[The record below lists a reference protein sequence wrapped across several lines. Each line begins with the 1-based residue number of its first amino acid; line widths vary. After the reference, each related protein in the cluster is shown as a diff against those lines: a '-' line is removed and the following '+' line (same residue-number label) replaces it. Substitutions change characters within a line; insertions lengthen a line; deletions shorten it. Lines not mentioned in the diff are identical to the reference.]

1 MKKFVY
7 NAVMAALVAAATLL
21 NTANAATVNPLDTVK
36 IDSTNATVASPEAED
51 LALNEAALPLEPW
64 MMENIDLLN
73 EETINVEN
81 WMAENVNLLNEETL
95 NVEGWMTEN
104 VDFLNEE
111 TLSVE
116 VWMTEDVDLLN
127 EETLQLES
135 WMF

>member
-21 NTANAATVNPLDTVK
+21 NTANAATINPLDTVK
-36 IDSTNATVASPEAED
+36 IDSTNATAASPEADD

-73 EETINVEN
+73 EENINVEN

-95 NVEGWMTEN
+95 SVEGWMTEN

-116 VWMTEDVDLLN
+116 AWMTEDVDLLN

>member
-21 NTANAATVNPLDTVK
+21 NTANAATINPLDTVK

-73 EETINVEN
+73 EENINVEN

-116 VWMTEDVDLLN
+116 AWMTEDVDLLN

>member
-36 IDSTNATVASPEAED
+36 IDSTNATAASPEAED

-73 EETINVEN
+73 EENINVEN

-116 VWMTEDVDLLN
+116 AWMTEDVDLLN

>member
-21 NTANAATVNPLDTVK
+21 NTANAATINPLDTVK
-36 IDSTNATVASPEAED
+36 IDSTNATVASPEADD

-73 EETINVEN
+73 EENINVEN

-116 VWMTEDVDLLN
+116 AWMTEDVDLLN

>member
-95 NVEGWMTEN
+95 
-104 VDFLNEE
+104 
-111 TLSVE
+111 SVE
-116 VWMTEDVDLLN
+116 AWMTEDVDLLN

>member
-73 EETINVEN
+73 EETLNVEG
-81 WMAENVNLLNEETL
+81 WMTEDIDLLNEENL

-111 TLSVE
+111 TLNVE
-116 VWMTEDVDLLN
+116 AWMSEDIDFLN
-127 EETLQLES
+127 EETLNLES

>member
-21 NTANAATVNPLDTVK
+21 NTANAATINPLDTVK
-36 IDSTNATVASPEAED
+36 IDSTNATAASPEADD

-73 EETINVEN
+73 EENINVEN

-95 NVEGWMTEN
+95 NVEGWMTE
-104 VDFLNEE
+104 
-111 TLSVE
+111 
-116 VWMTEDVDLLN
+116 DVDLLN

>member
-1 MKKFVY
+1 MKKLFY

-21 NTANAATVNPLDTVK
+21 NTANAATINPLDTVK

-73 EETINVEN
+73 EENINVEN

-116 VWMTEDVDLLN
+116 AWMTEDVDLLN

>member
-21 NTANAATVNPLDTVK
+21 NTANAATINPLDTVK
-36 IDSTNATVASPEAED
+36 IDSTNATVASPEADD

-116 VWMTEDVDLLN
+116 AWMTEDVDLLN

>member
-21 NTANAATVNPLDTVK
+21 NTANAATINPLDTVK
-36 IDSTNATVASPEAED
+36 IDSTNATAASPEAED

-73 EETINVEN
+73 EENINVEN

-116 VWMTEDVDLLN
+116 AWMTEDVDLLN

>member
-73 EETINVEN
+73 EENVNVEN

-116 VWMTEDVDLLN
+116 AWMTEDVDLLN

>member
-1 MKKFVY
+1 MKKFFY

-64 MMENIDLLN
+64 MMETIDLLN

-81 WMAENVNLLNEETL
+81 WMAENVNRLNEETL

-104 VDFLNEE
+104 VDLLNEE

-116 VWMTEDVDLLN
+116 AWMTEDVDLLN

>member
-116 VWMTEDVDLLN
+116 AWMTEDVDLLN

>member
-21 NTANAATVNPLDTVK
+21 NTANAATINPLDTVK

-73 EETINVEN
+73 EENINVEN
-81 WMAENVNLLNEETL
+81 WMAENVNLLNEEIL
-95 NVEGWMTEN
+95 NVEGWITEN

-116 VWMTEDVDLLN
+116 AWMTEDVDLLN

>member
-7 NAVMAALVAAATLL
+7 NAVMAAMVAAATLL
-21 NTANAATVNPLDTVK
+21 NTANAATINPLDSLKV
-36 IDSTNATVASPEAED
+36 DSTNATEASPEAED

-73 EETINVEN
+73 EENINVEN
-81 WMAENVNLLNEETL
+81 WMAENIDLLNEETI
-95 NVEGWMTEN
+95 NVEGWMTESI
-104 VDFLNEE
+104 DLLNEE
-111 TLSVE
+111 NLSVE
-116 VWMTEDVDLLN
+116 AWMTENVNLLN

>member
-73 EETINVEN
+73 EENINVEN
-81 WMAENVNLLNEETL
+81 WMAENVNLLNEENL

-111 TLSVE
+111 TLNVE
-116 VWMTEDVDLLN
+116 AWMSEDIDLLN
-127 EETLQLES
+127 EETLNLES

>member
-36 IDSTNATVASPEAED
+36 IDSTNATAASPEAED

-73 EETINVEN
+73 EENINVEN

-104 VDFLNEE
+104 VNFLNEE

-116 VWMTEDVDLLN
+116 AWMTEDVDLLN

>member
-36 IDSTNATVASPEAED
+36 IDSTNATAASPEADD

-73 EETINVEN
+73 EENINVEN

-116 VWMTEDVDLLN
+116 AWMTEDVDLLN

>member
-21 NTANAATVNPLDTVK
+21 NTANAATINPLDTVK

-116 VWMTEDVDLLN
+116 AWMTEDVDLLN

>member
-21 NTANAATVNPLDTVK
+21 NTANAATINPLDTVK
-36 IDSTNATVASPEAED
+36 IDSTNATVASPEADD

-73 EETINVEN
+73 EENINVEN
-81 WMAENVNLLNEETL
+81 WMVENVNLLNEETL

-116 VWMTEDVDLLN
+116 AWMTEDVDLLN

>member
-7 NAVMAALVAAATLL
+7 NAVMAAMVAAATLL
-21 NTANAATVNPLDTVK
+21 NTASATAVNPIDTVK
-36 IDSTNATVASPEAED
+36 SDSASAAAIAPETED
-51 LALNEAALPLEPW
+51 LAESEATLPLEPW

-73 EETINVEN
+73 EENINVEN

-116 VWMTEDVDLLN
+116 AWMTEDVDLLN

>member
-7 NAVMAALVAAATLL
+7 NAVMAAMVAAATLL

-36 IDSTNATVASPEAED
+36 TDSTKAMEASPESED

-73 EETINVEN
+73 EETLSVET
-81 WMAENVNLLNEETL
+81 WMTENVNLLNEETL
-95 NVEGWMTEN
+95 DVEGWMTESI
-104 VDFLNEE
+104 DLLNEE
-111 TLSVE
+111 NLNVE
-116 VWMTEDVDLLN
+116 AWMTEDVNLLN

>member
-36 IDSTNATVASPEAED
+36 IDSTNATVASPEADD

-73 EETINVEN
+73 EENINVEN

-116 VWMTEDVDLLN
+116 AWMTEDVDLLN

>member
-73 EETINVEN
+73 EENINVEN

-116 VWMTEDVDLLN
+116 AWMTEDVDLLN

>member
-36 IDSTNATVASPEAED
+36 IDSTNATVASPEADD

-104 VDFLNEE
+104 VNFLNEE

-116 VWMTEDVDLLN
+116 AWMTEDVDLLN

>member
-21 NTANAATVNPLDTVK
+21 NTANAATINPLDTVK

-73 EETINVEN
+73 EENINVEN

-111 TLSVE
+111 TLIVE
-116 VWMTEDVDLLN
+116 AWMTEDVDLLN

>member
-73 EETINVEN
+73 EENINVEN

-104 VDFLNEE
+104 VNFLNEE

-116 VWMTEDVDLLN
+116 AWMTEDVDLLN

>member
-36 IDSTNATVASPEAED
+36 IDSTNATAASPEADD

-116 VWMTEDVDLLN
+116 AWMTEDVDLLN